1 MVLSSP
7 YAVPP
12 DRWLRAFIIGAW
24 LAATACGIWV
34 LAYPPRTYAG
44 FGLIVTFLWAG
55 LMITGSLL
63 VLAGNLAQ
71 RYRIE
76 LPGLI
81 FALGGVILYGLLSW
95 DQVISGTW
103 GSGPRALLLVMLA
116 LLLSHRARMLTLIHR
131 RLQRLDDVA
140 RG

>member
-1 MVLSSP
+1 MLSSP
-7 YAVPP
+7 YPVPP

-34 LAYPPRTYAG
+34 LTYPPRTYAG

-63 VLAGNLAQ
+63 VLAGNITQ

-116 LLLSHRARMLTLIHR
+116 LLISHRARMLTLIHR